1 LGCFTAHVLINNP
14 QLRRRRNITV
24 AQATI
29 SSEQREDI
37 TAHSAISPAHRADI
51 MRQCRFTEETPM
63 TNKTPVDNIIELR
76 NVYKEYDGKQVV
88 KNASLTIK
96 RGEFVTLLGPSGCGK
111 TTTLRMIAGF
121 EMPTSGKI
129 IFNGKDITDP
139 PHLRPVNT
147 VFQKYAL
154 FPHLNVFNNIA
165 FGLKLKVIPNGTKTN
180 KKGETVQLFRK
191 YTKAEIKEKVNNALK
206 MVDLEDYGHRNV
218 SSLSG
223 GQQQRVAIARAL
235 VNEPEVL
242 LLDEPLGAL
251 DLKMRKDMQLELM
264 DMHKRLGITFIYVT
278 HDQEEALTMSDKIV
292 VMRLGEIQQIASPE
306 KVYDEPA
313 NAFVADFIGESTILS
328 GTMLEDCKVEFCDTV
343 FECVDKGFKHN
354 EPIDVIIRPE
364 DVKIKKVDDK
374 RTILTAEVISS
385 VFKGDHYQIT
395 LLANGNEIVA
405 HDTDTYEVGETVGI
419 YIKPFD
425 LHIMHKTRIINEID
439 TVITGENL
447 VKICGTDFECKTDLE
462 IDTPVKVLVD
472 FDDVEI
478 TDDEED
484 GQIGATVLSSIY
496 KGSYYQAI
504 LSTDDHY
511 IFFADT
517 DDDWLK
523 GDRVGIKIAPEKI
536 IIKKRSEE
544 ETSVESVVKDETLT
558 KEEQE
563 AIEQAR
569 LVEPEKFDA
578 VEERI
583 IEAEQQEQSQT
594 ETDDSQKED
603 IE

>member
-1 LGCFTAHVLINNP
+1 MAK
-14 QLRRRRNITV
+14 
-24 AQATI
+24 AT
-29 SSEQREDI
+29 Q
-37 TAHSAISPAHRADI
+37 T
-51 MRQCRFTEETPM
+51 
-63 TNKTPVDNIIELR
+63 VDNIIELR
-76 NVYKEYDGKQVV
+76 NVYKVYDDKTVV

-129 IFNGKDITDP
+129 IFNGKDITDTP

-147 VFQKYAL
+147 VFQRYAL

-165 FGLKLKVIPNGTKTN
+165 FGLKLKVIPNGTKVN
-180 KKGETVQLFRK
+180 RKGETVQLFRK
-191 YTKAEIKEKVNNALK
+191 YTKAEIKEKVDNALK

-292 VMRLGEIQQIASPE
+292 VMRLGEIQQIATPE

-328 GTMLEDCKVEFCDTV
+328 GVMLEDYKVEFCDTV
-343 FECVDKGFKHN
+343 FDCVDSGFKKN

-364 DVKIKKVDDK
+364 DLKIKKPEDPK
-374 RTILTAEVISS
+374 TILTATVLSS

-395 LLANGNEIVA
+395 LLANENELVA
-405 HDTDTYEVGETVGI
+405 HDTEDYDVGQTVGL

-447 VKICGTDFECKTDLE
+447 VEICGVDFDCKTDLPV
-462 IDTPVKVLVD
+462 DTPVKVSVD

-478 TDDEED
+478 MDDESD
-484 GQIGATVLSSIY
+484 GKIGATVLSSIY

-523 GDRVGIKIAPEKI
+523 GDRVGINIAPDKI
-536 IIKKRSEE
+536 IIEKRDADAVASE
-544 ETSVESVVKDETLT
+544 TTVKDETLT
-558 KEEQE
+558 QEEQL

-569 LVEPEKFDA
+569 LEEPEKFDV

-583 IEAEQQEQSQT
+583 NMAETAETATTEDTQE
-594 ETDDSQKED
+594 
-603 IE
+603 